1 MSLQTCFL
9 GNFKTRILVM
19 KAKALTRLFLDQ
31 GPDAL
36 ERNLSLQIS
45 GQLVEGG
52 YHSPSG

>member
-1 MSLQTCFL
+1 VFL

-52 YHSPSG
+52 YHSPSE